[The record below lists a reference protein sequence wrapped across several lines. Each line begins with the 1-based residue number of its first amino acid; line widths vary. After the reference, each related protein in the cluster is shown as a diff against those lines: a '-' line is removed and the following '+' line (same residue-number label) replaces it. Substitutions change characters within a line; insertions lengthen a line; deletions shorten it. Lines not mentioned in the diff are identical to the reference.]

1 MGENIHEG
9 HRQRVRNRYLKEG
22 GSAFENHQLLELI
35 LFSCIPMKDTNEL
48 AHNLLREFGS
58 LSMLLEADPRDI
70 MRRCKITEKVAVFL
84 SAQYELMKRC
94 YNEKW
99 EEKPVLDSSP
109 LVGEYTISLLKYT
122 KYERFYVICLDSQNR
137 LINSVMIAEGTV
149 DEATVY
155 IRKVVEAVLQHQA
168 SSVILAHNHPGGS
181 LDPTEED
188 VATTNRIVMALNLIE
203 VTVMDHIIVADNLY
217 FSFAENEMIK
227 NKNMKEF

>member
-1 MGENIHEG
+1 MGKNIHEG
-9 HRQRVRNRYLKEG
+9 HRQRMRARYLKEG
-22 GSAFENHQLLELI
+22 GSAFETHQLLELI

-58 LSMLLEADPRDI
+58 LSMLLETDPRDI
-70 MRRCKITEKVAVFL
+70 MRRCNITENIAVFL
-84 SAQYELMKRC
+84 SSQYELMRRC

-99 EEKPVLDSSP
+99 EEKPVLGESP

-155 IRKVVEAVLQHQA
+155 IRKVVEVVLQHQA

-181 LDPTEED
+181 LEATDED
-188 VATTNRIVMALNLIE
+188 IATTNRIVMALNLIE
-203 VTVMDHIIVADNLY
+203 VTVIDHVIVADNHY
-217 FSFAENEMIK
+217 FSFAEHEMIK